1 MEAAL
6 KDIIKA
12 RNHYQRE
19 INEAYEKIERYK
31 EQIQVLMDCIQK
43 KELLV
48 NSYDAIIENS
58 RLLLPKDITDSIP
71 QTEEEMNNENK

>member
-1 MEAAL
+1 MDAAL

-48 NSYDAIIENS
+48 NSYDSIIEHS
-58 RLLLPKDITDSIP
+58 RLLLPKDITASIP
-71 QTEEEMNNENK
+71 QTEEEMNHENK

>member
-1 MEAAL
+1 MEVAL

-43 KELLV
+43 KEQLI
-48 NSYDAIIENS
+48 SDYDCIIEHS
-58 RLLLPKDITDSIP
+58 RQLLKKDNEDIISH
-71 QTEEEMNNENK
+71 EEGGMEIEK